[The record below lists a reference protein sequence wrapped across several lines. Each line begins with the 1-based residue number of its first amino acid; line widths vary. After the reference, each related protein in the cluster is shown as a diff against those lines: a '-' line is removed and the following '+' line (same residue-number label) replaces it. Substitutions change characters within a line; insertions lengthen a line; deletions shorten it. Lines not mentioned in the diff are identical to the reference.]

1 MLRSW
6 QSHQQYQEQLLCS
19 MTDFYQSDP
28 DLVLYYQDQI
38 NNLYDLNLDPARD
51 LLSDCYSSTGAPAR
65 LQAQLLRSF
74 FLMSKCQVTSF
85 PAWVARLSASPI
97 LRAIIGYAP
106 GDKIHQVGSY
116 YDLINRI
123 WCADPEVEHEFEHKL
138 HFFRRKPSKKYAK
151 NEKQPVRRPGIVK
164 KIADLAA
171 QGRSFENRPERLMQQ
186 IFAKVGVEPAARLGL
201 LGDTRNLAIS
211 GDGTCIL
218 SGGSGWGSKQC
229 SCRRQGIFNC
239 DCPRHFSDPYAR
251 FGWDSY
257 HGNYFY
263 GHSEYI
269 LSVYNQDLKCDL
281 PIFLRLFQA
290 GRHDSVASIVSLAE
304 FKKLH
309 PDWKI
314 DSFCGD
320 AAHDAIPIYRLL
332 ELWNIRAVIALNSR
346 SKPEKRPDRDY
357 SINAD
362 GVPVCLAGVPMV
374 DNGFCK
380 NRNRRKFRCPLAC
393 GKIDSCSHQA
403 DCQSESAYGRTVYVS
418 PDQDLRFIC
427 RIPRGSKDWKSRM
440 KSRTTSERVNK
451 RLLNDYGL
459 EKHQARGKKRIFWW
473 SLVHSVNIL
482 LDAAQKIP
490 KPSFMDLLTDS
501 LTA

>member
-6 QSHQQYQEQLLCS
+6 QSHQQYQEQLLYN
-19 MTDFYQSDP
+19 MTGFYQSDP
-28 DLVLYYQDQI
+28 DLILYYQDQI

-51 LLSDCYSSTGAPAR
+51 LLATCYSSTGAPAK

-74 FLMSKCQVTSF
+74 FLMSKCQVTGF
-85 PAWVARLSASPI
+85 PAWVARLSATPI
-97 LRAIIGYAP
+97 LRAMVGYAL
-106 GDKIHQVGSY
+106 GDTIHQVGSY

-123 WCADPEVEHEFEHKL
+123 WCANPEVEYEFEHTL
-138 HFFRRKPSKKYAK
+138 HFFRRKPTKKYAK
-151 NEKQPVRRPGIVK
+151 NEKQPVRRPGIVQK
-164 KIADLAA
+164 FADRVA
-171 QGRSFENRPERLMQQ
+171 QDQTFENRPERLMQL
-186 IFAKVGVEPAARLGL
+186 IFAKIGVEPAARQGL

-211 GDGTCIL
+211 GDGTCVL
-218 SGGSGWGSKQC
+218 SGGSGFGSKQC
-229 SCRRQGIFNC
+229 SCRSQGIFNC
-239 DCPRHFSDPYAR
+239 NCPRHFSDPYAR

-257 HGNYFY
+257 HSVYFY

-269 LSVYNQDLKCDL
+269 LSVHNPQLKCDL
-281 PIFLRLFQA
+281 PVFLRLFQA
-290 GRHDSVASIVSLAE
+290 GRHDSVASIVSLDE

-309 PDWKI
+309 PDFRI

-332 ELWNIRAVIALNSR
+332 EQWNIRAVIALNSR
-346 SKPEKRPDRDY
+346 NKRKENQDRDF
-357 SINAD
+357 SINQD

-393 GKIDSCSHQA
+393 GKIDHCDHQT
-403 DCQSESAYGRTVYVS
+403 DCQSDSAYGRTIYVS
-418 PDQDLRFIC
+418 PSQDLRLIC
-427 RIPRGSKDWKSRM
+427 RISRGSKEWKSRM
-440 KSRTTSERVNK
+440 KARTASERVNK

-482 LDAAQKIP
+482 LDATQKIQ
-490 KPSFMDLLTDS
+490 KSSILDLLTPS
-501 LTA
+501 AAA